1 MNAIDIQGVYKR
13 FGRQPVLHELSLAVE
28 PGEYFALVGGN
39 GAGKSTLIRLILDFM
54 KLDAG
59 TIRLFGRSSLDPSS
73 RDVVA
78 FLPERF
84 TPPAW
89 INGEGYLRAFL
100 KLYGTNWKRSNVEE
114 MCDSLFFDP
123 AQLRKPV
130 TALSKGMT
138 QKIGLMA
145 VFLSG
150 KPLLILD
157 EPMSGLDPLAR
168 IGVKRIL
175 KRLRRQGTTLFY
187 SSHMLPDVEAQCDR
201 LAILHQRRFRFT
213 GTVGE
218 CLEKTGTDDL
228 EEAYLRIVM
237 EEPER
242 ESSRSSPS

>member
-1 MNAIDIQGVYKR
+1 MTERAIDILGVHKR
-13 FGRQPVLHELSLAVE
+13 FGRQQVLHDLSLAVE
-28 PGEYFALVGGN
+28 AGEYFALVGGN
-39 GAGKSTLIRLILDFM
+39 GAGKSTLIRLMLDFLR
-54 KLDAG
+54 LDQG
-59 TIRLFGRSSLDPSS
+59 VIRLFGRSSLDPVS
-73 RDVVA
+73 RSRIA

-89 INGEGYLRAFL
+89 ISAEGYLRAFL
-100 KLYGTNWKRSNVEE
+100 KLYGTSWNRSRVEE

-145 VFLSG
+145 AFLSD

-168 IGVKRIL
+168 IGVKRVL
-175 KRLRRQGTTLFY
+175 QQLRRQGTTLFY

-213 GTVGE
+213 GTVRE
-218 CLEKTGTDDL
+218 CLEETGAENL
-228 EEAYLRIVM
+228 EEAYLRIVT
-237 EEPER
+237 R
-242 ESSRSSPS
+242 AAG